1 MFTYQ
6 EEGLSNMSHAKILAI
21 DDEKNIR
28 HLIRNELTLEG
39 FEVATAKSGEEG
51 LKLVREKNF
60 DVVLVDIRL
69 PKMDGIEVLRN
80 LKQRSP
86 HSEVIMIT
94 GYGDIQTAV
103 ESMKLGARD
112 YVTKPFKLSEL
123 LAIVNEVIADNSRY
137 KELQTQHPDGR
148 ADKGPLFVG
157 CPSREMSEV
166 YDLADRVADAD
177 VTVLIQG
184 ETGVGKDVLAVRIHV
199 NSRRKDNPFVVVDC
213 GLLNQNLAES
223 ELYGHSK
230 GAFSGASEVKQGLV
244 EKSQGGTIFFDEI
257 GNIELDMQ
265 KKFLRFLE
273 TKKFRRLGETKEK
286 QVDSRIILATN
297 LDLNEAA
304 QKGIMRRDLF
314 YRMDVICIRIPP
326 LRDRAEDIAP
336 LARHFLELNRGDKQP
351 NEISPEALMVLAEYT
366 WPGNIRELRSVITK
380 ATIFSKSDVIRP
392 EDLPAHILTDKKP
405 LQSPPKSLEDLEK
418 DHIVKVL
425 EDTGGNQSKA
435 AEILGINR
443 KTLYKKIHKYQLF
456 A

>member
-1 MFTYQ
+1 
-6 EEGLSNMSHAKILAI
+6 MSRARILAI

-28 HLIRNELTLEG
+28 HLIKNELTLEG
-39 FEVATAKSGEEG
+39 LEVTTAKSGEEG
-51 LKLVREKNF
+51 LRLFKEKRF
-60 DVVLVDIRL
+60 DVVLLDIRL
-69 PKMDGIEVLRN
+69 PKMTGIEVLRN
-80 LKQRSP
+80 LKQKSP
-86 HSEVIMIT
+86 HTEVIMIT

-112 YVTKPFKLSEL
+112 YITKPFKLSEL
-123 LAIVNEVIADNSRY
+123 LAIVNEVAAEDGRY
-137 KELQTQHPDGR
+137 KELRTEHLGYSADG
-148 ADKGPLFVG
+148 GPCFVG
-157 CPSREMSEV
+157 CPSREMREV
-166 YDLADRVADAD
+166 YNLADRVAATD

-184 ETGVGKDVLAVRIHV
+184 ETGVGKDVLAARIHLQSSRKA
-199 NSRRKDNPFVVVDC
+199 NSFVVVDC

-223 ELYGHSK
+223 ELYGHTK
-230 GAFSGASEVKQGLV
+230 GAFSGASETKQGLV
-244 EKSQGGTIFFDEI
+244 ERSHEGSIFFDEI

-273 TKKFRRLGETKEK
+273 TKKFRRLGETKER

-297 LDLNEAA
+297 SDLNDAV

-326 LRDRAEDIAP
+326 LRNRAEDIAP
-336 LARHFLELNRGDKQP
+336 LARHFLEMNPGNKQP
-351 NEISPEALMVLAEYT
+351 KEISPEALMALAEYT

-380 ATIFSKSDVIRP
+380 ATIFSKSALITP

-405 LQSPPKSLEDLEK
+405 LLSPPKSLEDLEK

-425 EDTGGNQSKA
+425 QDTGGNQSKA

-443 KTLYKKIHKYQLF
+443 KTLYKKMHKYQLF
-456 A
+456 V

>member
-1 MFTYQ
+1 M
-6 EEGLSNMSHAKILAI
+6 G
-21 DDEKNIR
+21 
-28 HLIRNELTLEG
+28 
-39 FEVATAKSGEEG
+39 
-51 LKLVREKNF
+51 
-60 DVVLVDIRL
+60 
-69 PKMDGIEVLRN
+69 
-80 LKQRSP
+80 
-86 HSEVIMIT
+86 
-94 GYGDIQTAV
+94 
-103 ESMKLGARD
+103 
-112 YVTKPFKLSEL
+112 
-123 LAIVNEVIADNSRY
+123 
-137 KELQTQHPDGR
+137 
-148 ADKGPLFVG
+148 
-157 CPSREMSEV
+157 EV

-351 NEISPEALMVLAEYT
+351 NEISPEALMVLTEYT
-366 WPGNIRELRSVITK
+366 WPGNIRELRSAITK
-380 ATIFSKSDVIRP
+380 ATIFSKSDVITP